1 MRILI
6 IGNGIAGATAARN
19 IRLRSDHS
27 VTMISDES
35 WQPFSRTAL
44 MYVYMGRQKLENTYL
59 YEADFWERN
68 RIERVLGR
76 VTRVNPDAR
85 TVALADG
92 QTLPFDCLILAAG
105 ARPKMPG
112 LPGETLEGIQG
123 LYHLHDLDMLERRT
137 PGITRAVLVGGGLI
151 GVELAEMLHAR
162 GIPVSFLVRESSFW
176 NTALPPEESD
186 LINRHLREYGID
198 LRLDTCVQAFVG
210 DENGRVCAAST
221 TAGETIPCNF
231 VGLTVGVRPNI
242 AFLRDSGI
250 ECAQGVLA
258 DEFLETNRPGIF
270 AIGDCAEL
278 RRPSPGR
285 KAIEA
290 IWYAGRKMG
299 ETVAATVCGEKT
311 AYQPGL
317 WFNSAKFFDIEYQ
330 AYGETPAQT
339 PPSIACLHWEHPGVK
354 KSIRIYFE
362 RAGGAVTGFLLLGIR
377 YRQAVCEKWIQEK
390 TSIET
395 VLPHLSAANFDPE
408 FSRQYEGE
416 LAKRYARFEA
426 TTGRLGKI

>member
-19 IRLRSDHS
+19 IRMRSDHA

-44 MYVYMGRQKLENTYL
+44 MYVYMGRLKLENTYL
-59 YEADFWERN
+59 YEADFWEKN
-68 RIERVLGR
+68 RIERILGR
-76 VTRVNPDAR
+76 VTRVHPNNR
-85 TVALADG
+85 TLALADG
-92 QTLPFDCLILAAG
+92 RTLPFDCLILAAG
-105 ARPKMPG
+105 ARPNMPG
-112 LPGETLEGIQG
+112 LPGETLGGVQG
-123 LYHLHDLDMLERRT
+123 LYHLHDLEMLEKQT
-137 PGITRAVLVGGGLI
+137 PGITRAAIVGGGLI

-162 GIPVSFLVRESSFW
+162 GIPVTFLVRESSFW
-176 NTALPPEESD
+176 NAALPPAESD
-186 LINRHLREYGID
+186 LVNRHLREYGID
-198 LRLDTCVQAFVG
+198 LRLDTTVREFVG
-210 DENGRVCAAST
+210 DEHGRVRAAITS
-221 TAGETIPCNF
+221 AGETIPCNF
-231 VGLTVGVRPNI
+231 AGLTVGVRPNI

-258 DEFLETNRPGIF
+258 DAFLETNIPRIF

-278 RRPSPGR
+278 RRPEPGR

-290 IWYAGRKMG
+290 TWYAGRKMG

-330 AYGETPAQT
+330 VYGEAPAQI
-339 PPSIACLHWEHPGVK
+339 PPTTASLHWEHPGGK
-354 KSIRIYFE
+354 KSIRIYFD
-362 RAGGAVTGFLLLGIR
+362 RHRGAVTGFLLLGVR

-390 TSIET
+390 TSIKT
-395 VLPHLSAANFDPE
+395 VLQRLSAANFDPE
-408 FSRQYEGE
+408 FSRRYEGE
-416 LAKRYARFEA
+416 LTKQYDHFCASK
-426 TTGRLGKI
+426 G

>member
-19 IRLRSDHS
+19 IRLRSDHA

-44 MYVYMGRQKLENTYL
+44 MYVYMSRLKLENTYL
-59 YEADFWERN
+59 YEADFWKKN
-68 RIERVLGR
+68 RIERILGR
-76 VTRVNPDAR
+76 VTRINPETR
-85 TVALADG
+85 TLALADG

-105 ARPKMPG
+105 ARPNTPG
-112 LPGETLEGIQG
+112 LPGETLGGVQG
-123 LYHLHDLDMLERRT
+123 LYHLHDLEILEKQT
-137 PGITRAVLVGGGLI
+137 PGITRAVIVGGGLI

-162 GIPVSFLVRESSFW
+162 GIPVTFLVRESSFW
-176 NTALPPEESD
+176 NAALPPAESEM
-186 LINRHLREYGID
+186 INRHLREYGID
-198 LRLDTCVQAFVG
+198 LRLDTTLREFVG
-210 DENGRVCAAST
+210 DEHGRVCAAIT

-231 VGLTVGVRPNI
+231 AGLTIGVRPNI

-258 DEFLETNRPGIF
+258 DAFLETNIPGIF

-278 RRPSPGR
+278 RRPEPGR

-290 IWYAGRKMG
+290 TWYAGRKMG

-311 AYQPGL
+311 PYQPGL

-330 AYGETPAQT
+330 VYGAAPAQI
-339 PPSIACLHWEHPGVK
+339 PPTTACLHWEHPGGK
-354 KSIRIYFE
+354 KSIRIYFD
-362 RAGGAVTGFLLLGIR
+362 RHRGVVTGFLLLGVR

-395 VLPHLSAANFDPE
+395 VLQHLSAANFDPE
-408 FSRQYEGE
+408 FSRRYEGE
-416 LAKRYARFEA
+416 LTKQYDHFGASK
-426 TTGRLGKI
+426 G